1 MEKKKAIAKITLIS
15 ILVALLLVFSIIS
28 FMPKN
33 SAKGF
38 AGFAGSITKGM
49 DVEGGIYA
57 SYTPS
62 KLGTMTDEEFKDGID
77 STFSRINSLIEQKG
91 YEDARVYLGSDNKIR
106 IETANTDD
114 AEEILSLI
122 GSGEFKIKVSS
133 SSSAETK
140 ISGKN
145 VTAAFAMQDPSTYN
159 WGTYIGFDETGAEA
173 LSSITASAGSS
184 TVYLYFYRGDSEN
197 YFFSLSVSSQITND
211 FLFISSSTGSMT
223 KEDAIDLAIQVSTGS
238 FETVLSIDGNVYEI
252 SPSSGEESLLGIT
265 IAGAVAVLFILIIFG
280 VVYRELGLMSILSI
294 LLFVGSALFFM
305 QAIPVITLSVASLG
319 AVLVGVILISSL
331 HVILLEKIKSEYQL
345 GKKLKTS
352 IKTGYKKS
360 IAIISEICGIL
371 AIISIVMYF
380 ICQGAMKSFSMIM
393 IVCSVLSI
401 IITLFFTYHLNWSY
415 SIFNPSNAKRVNFT
429 REENVDEIE

>member
-1 MEKKKAIAKITLIS
+1 M
-15 ILVALLLVFSIIS
+15 
-28 FMPKN
+28 
-33 SAKGF
+33 
-38 AGFAGSITKGM
+38 
-49 DVEGGIYA
+49 
-57 SYTPS
+57 
-62 KLGTMTDEEFKDGID
+62 
-77 STFSRINSLIEQKG
+77 
-91 YEDARVYLGSDNKIR
+91 
-106 IETANTDD
+106 
-114 AEEILSLI
+114 
-122 GSGEFKIKVSS
+122 
-133 SSSAETK
+133 
-140 ISGKN
+140 
-145 VTAAFAMQDPSTYN
+145 
-159 WGTYIGFDETGAEA
+159 
-173 LSSITASAGSS
+173 
-184 TVYLYFYRGDSEN
+184 
-197 YFFSLSVSSQITND
+197 
-211 FLFISSSTGSMT
+211 
-223 KEDAIDLAIQVSTGS
+223 
-238 FETVLSIDGNVYEI
+238 
-252 SPSSGEESLLGIT
+252 GIT

-360 IAIISEICGIL
+360 IAIISEICGSL
-371 AIISIVMYF
+371 EIISIVMYF

>member
-371 AIISIVMYF
+371 AIISTVMYF

>member
-106 IETANTDD
+106 IEIANTDD

-173 LSSITASAGSS
+173 LSSITASAESS

-238 FETVLSIDGNVYEI
+238 FETVLSIDGNVYEL

-371 AIISIVMYF
+371 AIISTVMYF

>member
-238 FETVLSIDGNVYEI
+238 FETVLSIDGNVYKI

-319 AVLVGVILISSL
+319 AVLVGIILISSL

-371 AIISIVMYF
+371 AIISTVMYF

>member
-238 FETVLSIDGNVYEI
+238 FETVLSIDGNVYEL

>member
-319 AVLVGVILISSL
+319 AVLVGIILISSL
-331 HVILLEKIKSEYQL
+331 HVILLEKIKAEYQL

-371 AIISIVMYF
+371 AIISTVMYF

>member
-331 HVILLEKIKSEYQL
+331 HVILLEKIKTEYQL

>member
-305 QAIPVITLSVASLG
+305 QSIPVITLSVASLG
-319 AVLVGVILISSL
+319 AVLVGIILISSL

-371 AIISIVMYF
+371 AIISTVMYF

-393 IVCSVLSI
+393 IVCSILSI